1 MSKNKIHIKKENR
14 GKFTKAAKK
23 RGMGVQEFAR
33 QVLANKE
40 RYSPTLIKRANFARN
55 AAKWKKQGGGYS
67 RRGQLQTYFNNEL
80 VPYYINKGYSPM
92 KAVDMATGYLKQ
104 NYPEA
109 HDELIQGFKI
119 NSPTNILPG
128 NPYNIIPGYV
138 AEGINALRGKD
149 ASLFRPFT
157 SEQQAISQAL
167 GIENPYAA
175 LAVDLGAGLVNPGV
189 LPKGLNTIGKKAVK
203 QVGNKSKFKSEID
216 WDKALMQEYNAIES
230 KISKLKEQEALY
242 NTNQKKLWQDF
253 KDKKITG
260 EEYKKQ
266 IKEIQPWDFFEN
278 PIHALEK
285 QLREL
290 KVKQEIINTP
300 QKNILKSESQLGKN
314 ISDGGTNNKGVFELG
329 DNYVARQSAHGYDDA
344 SLLVN
349 YSDKITSPRI
359 MKTHQVKELNGKV
372 FQVQDKATG
381 VPYTQLSKEQLKN
394 IPQNHIDNFYKDI
407 AELEKNKLNIDISG
421 GKSNIFYDSEKGFQF
436 IDLGI
441 GNMPDI
447 NDINNIVLKYKN
459 GGTIGNNGMF
469 DMTNPNIYKGL
480 VPLGLGYGTA
490 KNKKDKKYREGGYS
504 RKDQLRTYFNNE
516 LVPYYISK
524 GYSPMKAVDQAI
536 LYLRKNHPEAHKE
549 LIKGFSINSPTNIM
563 PGNPYNIIPGYT
575 AEAINYLRGKD
586 ASLFRPFTSD
596 QQAISQ
602 ALGVNNPYGAF
613 AIDMGAGLVSPGVLP
628 KGINRLGKIR
638 NPFVK
643 NKPDYVIT
651 PSSETIERARLDNQI
666 KALTEQDV
674 NSYLRDQIDQI
685 DTPEGRKRLKEY
697 LKKSNDQ
704 INKGL
709 DISEDDL
716 PVLGEDYWDKMVDK
730 HISGLKNIVTISADE
745 WAYIHSGE
753 IEYPIGSKTSDL
765 FTKFAIDHELQHGI
779 QIKSPLHKFLS
790 SSSNTI
796 QPSIKQGE
804 SSFVPNFSVQLPYDS
819 YIDKMSFKKNMTPLD
834 RSDKEYM
841 DYIMKS
847 EFDPTEYYNVD
858 ALRLEREAFL
868 SELRPFLN
876 TFGYTK
882 NRYDKVTPKM
892 ISDLRKDVKESDELG
907 SDYAR
912 LLNITEDNDKNNKI
926 ISDALNKMPAV
937 GGIGLG
943 YGAYQNQKSDK
954 YQGGGD
960 TQEEY
965 FNTLADYIT
974 KYGWGNL
981 TTEQKNWYRRNY
993 NKFKPKSKIKNEMS
1007 DKELEEVLKNQPAMD
1022 IVAKRIPWERAVATE
1037 KDSVR
1042 AYVNSP
1048 SFLRN
1053 IPISDEDSDGES
1065 FYYVQ
1070 ELRDSMANNAY
1081 SREDIKNRFGEEAA
1095 YYFDEYTDY
1104 PSLRRA
1110 LVFPHIV
1117 YGTNKDSDRVSSD
1130 YRTGIMNEVKH
1141 KMKKNKLDEVNKK
1154 LDQHIKF
1161 NVTNDHP
1168 YFRQSPNTLG
1178 FYSPQQDSIIIRPD
1192 YFNPST
1198 IQEEVFHWSNAD
1210 ELKGYGREAN
1220 ADNIELI
1227 RLNSSRLASLPYS
1240 ASHIVDYLSEDY
1252 ERKAKEYVT
1261 RRYLSE
1267 QGIPLSTDYSANKQ
1281 HIYNKLDNAKDLPS
1295 NSKEWVDVY
1304 MKSVGPDVWDRYQ
1317 EGGNSKNSLEYDLMS
1332 RVISNRNKNLNWV
1345 KRGLNPNDYPKILNK
1360 DGSYSTHK
1368 LAYSTGDRGEAYVYP
1383 TIIQNSKGQLE
1394 QLNIQDAEDHAIK
1407 SKTDIMIPNIK
1418 LAKYYSQ
1425 NGLIKHKKGGYANGS
1440 TVMLS
1445 SVMPNELPKLQ
1456 LKSGGGIPERYKS
1469 MGFSRV
1475 GQKKKSTRP
1484 GKKWMV
1490 LAKKGD
1496 QYKVVHGGYKG
1507 MKDYT
1512 QHKDKNRRKKFW
1524 SRMGGRDSSKAK
1536 DPFSPLYWHKRFGTW
1551 QDGGYTNTM
1560 KYQPGGPLAMNVP
1573 SADPIDFKSMA
1584 DKARQETIEYLQSP
1598 EWAEKSGGYDPS
1610 QLISDVR
1617 RANVVYDPAKFPKPG
1632 KGSQIV
1638 RDPNGNITM
1647 QLDVQKH
1654 MRLGKDPMDLMR
1666 HEFGHL
1672 GYPNFEPGNETL
1684 LDQKLEMIKRNKEH
1698 KRLFNDRSHIGDMY
1712 RDYVYPFVERTVTGE
1727 VTPSNYDS
1735 EWSKVRSNLQQ
1746 LETQYGRK
1754 GEYDKADA
1762 IKKYY
1767 NMEFPRLL
1775 KKLQPHEIRQQLIE
1789 RRKNPN
1795 NPRAARLYSPEDLNY
1810 LLRTVAQN
1818 STPSN
1823 IPIAMMG
1830 QHLNMRKQLGGST
1843 YSGKGGAAGI
1853 SYTPEAAQAGSGF
1866 MNKISNAYNKTKDT
1880 VVETYND
1887 LMTPSDF
1894 DFEASDRKIRDLE
1907 KQMNVLQQDSFNS
1920 DMDYVN
1926 QYPND
1931 DYSNEIRKRRDFLNP
1946 KSNPIDSNTGY
1957 LPNIRLQMGGMSDVY
1972 ATVGNVYAQDYGI
1985 NPALFNNN
1993 LRAEGFNYH
2002 EDEVTNNLV
2011 NPAKYT
2017 KSGRITK
2024 KSQQYP
2030 ISGAEHM
2037 GLDID
2042 KSTVNRLIRK
2052 GLLPESIKDKINFT
2066 TTKLEKG
2073 KKDTGYFTN
2082 IDDAFKVY
2090 GAVMKDR
2097 QDAIDHYASK
2107 EGVKLS
2113 NADRDAMTA
2122 YAYHMGQGNAKKL
2135 LNKYK
2140 KSKSNDLMSFIKDNE
2155 GSRVFNE
2162 IVKRTSSNNPTNVSY
2177 MLPGVEVTAK
2187 RTTAGDYSEPIDN
2200 TYVDRKYEV
2209 GIPMWTVPTAEVV
2222 GYPDRRTAPQIPT
2235 EEQIINIDT
2244 NDYPFQPT
2252 DLPIAFRG
2260 VRGAQKL
2267 FKLLSRPRPKPKYM
2281 LRNIDMYNRE
2291 GTSGRAGG
2299 LNTRPN
2305 TVPNYN
2311 PNQVAPRYNDA
2322 TRGTRGMR
2330 PTYYKEGGLAKSQKS
2345 LKDWTNQEWMT
2356 SGTYSNKT
2364 KGKNKEVKSKGKKR
2378 YLPKNAWASMSSGEK
2393 AATNRAKAEGNAK
2406 GKQFVKQPKEIAKK
2420 AARFRME
2427 GGFIREVKDGGKI
2440 PKNILES
2447 RLKKHMSPSEVNDYL
2462 SKYKKGGEIVDY
2474 KKVDGGYMVK
2484 FN

>member
-14 GKFTKAAKK
+14 GKFTKAANK

-55 AAKWKKQGGGYS
+55 AAKWKKQEGGYS

-109 HDELIQGFKI
+109 HDELIQGF
-119 NSPTNILPG
+119 
-128 NPYNIIPGYV
+128 
-138 AEGINALRGKD
+138 
-149 ASLFRPFT
+149 
-157 SEQQAISQAL
+157 
-167 GIENPYAA
+167 
-175 LAVDLGAGLVNPGV
+175 
-189 LPKGLNTIGKKAVK
+189 
-203 QVGNKSKFKSEID
+203 
-216 WDKALMQEYNAIES
+216 
-230 KISKLKEQEALY
+230 
-242 NTNQKKLWQDF
+242 
-253 KDKKITG
+253 
-260 EEYKKQ
+260 
-266 IKEIQPWDFFEN
+266 
-278 PIHALEK
+278 
-285 QLREL
+285 
-290 KVKQEIINTP
+290 
-300 QKNILKSESQLGKN
+300 
-314 ISDGGTNNKGVFELG
+314 
-329 DNYVARQSAHGYDDA
+329 
-344 SLLVN
+344 
-349 YSDKITSPRI
+349 
-359 MKTHQVKELNGKV
+359 
-372 FQVQDKATG
+372 
-381 VPYTQLSKEQLKN
+381 
-394 IPQNHIDNFYKDI
+394 
-407 AELEKNKLNIDISG
+407 
-421 GKSNIFYDSEKGFQF
+421 
-436 IDLGI
+436 
-441 GNMPDI
+441 
-447 NDINNIVLKYKN
+447 
-459 GGTIGNNGMF
+459 
-469 DMTNPNIYKGL
+469 
-480 VPLGLGYGTA
+480 
-490 KNKKDKKYREGGYS
+490 
-504 RKDQLRTYFNNE
+504 
-516 LVPYYISK
+516 
-524 GYSPMKAVDQAI
+524 
-536 LYLRKNHPEAHKE
+536 
-549 LIKGFSINSPTNIM
+549 SINSPTNIM

-586 ASLFRPFTSD
+586 ASLFRPFTSE
-596 QQAISQ
+596 QQLISQ
-602 ALGVNNPYGAF
+602 ALGVNNPYGAL
-613 AIDMGAGLVSPGVLP
+613 AIDIGAGLVNPGVLP
-628 KGINRLGKIR
+628 KGINRLGRMR

-643 NKPDYVIT
+643 NKPDYVIE
-651 PSSETIERARLDNQI
+651 PSSETIERVRLDNQI
-666 KALTEQDV
+666 KALTEKDV
-674 NSYLRDQIDQI
+674 NSYLRNQIDQI

-697 LKKSNDQ
+697 LKKSNYQ

-716 PVLGEDYWDKMVDK
+716 PVLREDYWDKMVDK
-730 HISGLKNIVTISADE
+730 YISGLKNIGTVPTNKWS
-745 WAYIHSGE
+745 YSHSGQ
-753 IEYPIGSKTSDL
+753 INYPIGSKTSDL
-765 FTKFAIDHELQHGI
+765 FTKTASDHELQHGI
-779 QIKSPLHKFLS
+779 QFKSPLHKSLS
-790 SSSNTI
+790 SSSNII
-796 QPSIKQGE
+796 QPSIKKGE
-804 SSFVPNFSVQLPYDS
+804 SSFVPDFSVQLPYDS

-834 RSDKEYM
+834 RSDKKYM
-841 DYIMKS
+841 DYVMNSK
-847 EFDPTEYYNVD
+847 FDPKEYSNVD

-892 ISDLRKDVKESDELG
+892 ISDLRKDVKKSDEFG
-907 SDYAR
+907 SNYAR
-912 LLNITEDNDKNNKI
+912 LLNITEDNDWNNHL

-937 GGIGLG
+937 GLGL
-943 YGAYQNQKSDK
+943 YGASQ
-954 YQGGGD
+954 
-960 TQEEY
+960 
-965 FNTLADYIT
+965 
-974 KYGWGNL
+974 
-981 TTEQKNWYRRNY
+981 
-993 NKFKPKSKIKNEMS
+993 
-1007 DKELEEVLKNQPAMD
+1007 
-1022 IVAKRIPWERAVATE
+1022 
-1037 KDSVR
+1037 
-1042 AYVNSP
+1042 
-1048 SFLRN
+1048 
-1053 IPISDEDSDGES
+1053 
-1065 FYYVQ
+1065 
-1070 ELRDSMANNAY
+1070 
-1081 SREDIKNRFGEEAA
+1081 
-1095 YYFDEYTDY
+1095 
-1104 PSLRRA
+1104 
-1110 LVFPHIV
+1110 
-1117 YGTNKDSDRVSSD
+1117 
-1130 YRTGIMNEVKH
+1130 
-1141 KMKKNKLDEVNKK
+1141 
-1154 LDQHIKF
+1154 
-1161 NVTNDHP
+1161 
-1168 YFRQSPNTLG
+1168 
-1178 FYSPQQDSIIIRPD
+1178 
-1192 YFNPST
+1192 
-1198 IQEEVFHWSNAD
+1198 
-1210 ELKGYGREAN
+1210 
-1220 ADNIELI
+1220 
-1227 RLNSSRLASLPYS
+1227 
-1240 ASHIVDYLSEDY
+1240 
-1252 ERKAKEYVT
+1252 
-1261 RRYLSE
+1261 
-1267 QGIPLSTDYSANKQ
+1267 
-1281 HIYNKLDNAKDLPS
+1281 
-1295 NSKEWVDVY
+1295 
-1304 MKSVGPDVWDRYQ
+1304 
-1317 EGGNSKNSLEYDLMS
+1317 
-1332 RVISNRNKNLNWV
+1332 
-1345 KRGLNPNDYPKILNK
+1345 LNK
-1360 DGSYSTHK
+1360 DNMKDNNYGM
-1368 LAYSTGDRGEAYVYP
+1368 G
-1383 TIIQNSKGQLE
+1383 
-1394 QLNIQDAEDHAIK
+1394 
-1407 SKTDIMIPNIK
+1407 
-1418 LAKYYSQ
+1418 
-1425 NGLIKHKKGGYANGS
+1425 GS

-1469 MGFSRV
+1469 MGFSKV

-1551 QDGGYTNTM
+1551 QEGGPTYSRFDSLSNIVADDDYSINPSNYKEQSEWLKSYINSPRYREILANEMQVELDSPKLQKEIELRSSNISRYPIKEKQVHPKGFGYLRGVSVGRMPDFMEYYYRGDKVPAGPYDLPKGTYVDPQAKFRDPYVGTHELVHTSTQGLDQMTPFALNLIDEVTPHNTYAEKTNSYDLDTRTGNKFGYVNNPTEVHARLTELKKLMNDYGIVDPRKDKITRDHIIKAFRNKNINKTIDVKDLKEIVPNIGAMEILLNSIAQNNNKSNITAAKKGGYTNTM
-1560 KYQPGGPLAMNVP
+1560 KYQQGGPLAMNIP
-1573 SADPIDFKSMA
+1573 SADPIDFTSMV

-1610 QLISDVR
+1610 KLISDVR

-1810 LLRTVAQN
+1810 LLKTVAQN
-1818 STPSN
+1818 STPNN

-1853 SYTPEAAQAGSGF
+1853 SYTPEAAEAGSGF

-1880 VVETYND
+1880 VVDTYND

-1907 KQMNVLQQDSFNS
+1907 KQMNVLKQDSFNS

-1946 KSNPIDSNTGY
+1946 KSSPVDSNVGY
-1957 LPNIRLQMGGMSDVY
+1957 LPNIRMKKGGKVPY
-1972 ATVGNVYAQDYGI
+1972 
-1985 NPALFNNN
+1985 
-1993 LRAEGFNYH
+1993 
-2002 EDEVTNNLV
+2002 EVFK
-2011 NPAKYT
+2011 ARSKY
-2017 KSGRITK
+2017 I
-2024 KSQQYP
+2024 P
-2030 ISGAEHM
+2030 
-2037 GLDID
+2037 
-2042 KSTVNRLIRK
+2042 N
-2052 GLLPESIKDKINFT
+2052 
-2066 TTKLEKG
+2066 
-2073 KKDTGYFTN
+2073 
-2082 IDDAFKVY
+2082 
-2090 GAVMKDR
+2090 
-2097 QDAIDHYASK
+2097 
-2107 EGVKLS
+2107 
-2113 NADRDAMTA
+2113 
-2122 YAYHMGQGNAKKL
+2122 
-2135 LNKYK
+2135 
-2140 KSKSNDLMSFIKDNE
+2140 
-2155 GSRVFNE
+2155 
-2162 IVKRTSSNNPTNVSY
+2162 SY
-2177 MLPGVEVTAK
+2177 S
-2187 RTTAGDYSEPIDN
+2187 YSE
-2200 TYVDRKYEV
+2200 YLK
-2209 GIPMWTVPTAEVV
+2209 
-2222 GYPDRRTAPQIPT
+2222 
-2235 EEQIINIDT
+2235 
-2244 NDYPFQPT
+2244 
-2252 DLPIAFRG
+2252 
-2260 VRGAQKL
+2260 K
-2267 FKLLSRPRPKPKYM
+2267 
-2281 LRNIDMYNRE
+2281 
-2291 GTSGRAGG
+2291 
-2299 LNTRPN
+2299 
-2305 TVPNYN
+2305 
-2311 PNQVAPRYNDA
+2311 
-2322 TRGTRGMR
+2322 
-2330 PTYYKEGGLAKSQKS
+2330 KEGGLAKSQKS